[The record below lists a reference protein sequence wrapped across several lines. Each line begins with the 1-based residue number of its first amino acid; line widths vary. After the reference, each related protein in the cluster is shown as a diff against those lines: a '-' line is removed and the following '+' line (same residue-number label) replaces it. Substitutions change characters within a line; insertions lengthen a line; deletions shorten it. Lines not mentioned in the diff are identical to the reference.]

1 MRAGYP
7 SSNGGSAH
15 GPSRGF
21 SRLLVVAYILA
32 FSIPPIGLVLGV
44 VVALRLGKP
53 KHAVWIVLISLATA
67 TVWVLLL
74 TSGSFNSAGT
84 DY

>member
-7 SSNGGSAH
+7 SSNGGSAE

-32 FSIPPIGLVLGV
+32 FSLPPLGLVLGV
-44 VVALRLGKP
+44 IVALRLGKP
-53 KHAVWIVLISLATA
+53 RHAIWIVLISLVTA
-67 TVWVLLL
+67 AVWVLLL
-74 TSGSFNSAGT
+74 TSGSFNNAGT